1 MSDFE
6 VINLSEV
13 TKAKRGATASY
24 DADLLAALTALKKGQ
39 AIRATSL
46 AVARDAFKDEDAF
59 KNAKQTVG
67 ANIRKHWHHL
77 VDTKAVGNEKIS
89 ISWDVETG
97 APQIFIKE

>member
-1 MSDFE
+1 MKTN
-6 VINLSEV
+6 I
-13 TKAKRGATASY
+13 
-24 DADLLAALTALKKGQ
+24 
-39 AIRATSL
+39 TS
-46 AVARDAFKDEDAF
+46 
-59 KNAKQTVG
+59 